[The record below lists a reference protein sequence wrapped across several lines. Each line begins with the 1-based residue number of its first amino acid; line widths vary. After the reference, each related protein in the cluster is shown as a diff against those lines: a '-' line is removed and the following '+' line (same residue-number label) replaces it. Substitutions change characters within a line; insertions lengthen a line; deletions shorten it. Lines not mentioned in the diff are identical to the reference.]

1 MATLDIA
8 QAASTIGRPTETIE
22 RWILDGTVEA
32 ERDDRGWAV
41 DVRSLLNAATAD
53 DAAGGANGVSPDH
66 APAAPAQPTPSTG
79 PETGLATTSP
89 AEPAPPRNGEPT
101 VEIASAA
108 ITALSERLEQA
119 MAEIDRLHDE
129 RLKLALQLGYAQ
141 AQLKSADEQLRALTA
156 PPEPDPLSRLFGWL
170 RRDRV

>member
-53 DAAGGANGVSPDH
+53 DAGVRPATFPGAGFAVVHDAFPSIELAFLLGMGLEWHRSVERIRDGWSNPYGGLLTFGH
-66 APAAPAQPTPSTG
+66 ALAICPSGPTRK
-79 PETGLATTSP
+79 L
-89 AEPAPPRNGEPT
+89 
-101 VEIASAA
+101 
-108 ITALSERLEQA
+108 ERWIPQYVL
-119 MAEIDRLHDE
+119 
-129 RLKLALQLGYAQ
+129 
-141 AQLKSADEQLRALTA
+141 
-156 PPEPDPLSRLFGWL
+156 P
-170 RRDRV
+170 